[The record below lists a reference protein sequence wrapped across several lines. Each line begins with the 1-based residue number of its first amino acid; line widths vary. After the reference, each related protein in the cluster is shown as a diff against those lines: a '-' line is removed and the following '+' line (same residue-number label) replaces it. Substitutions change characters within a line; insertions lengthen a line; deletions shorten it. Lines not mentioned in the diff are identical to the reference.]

1 MPVVREDVVKLTFD
15 YDDRGAVKA
24 DQQMDDLLETTQ
36 KLGGKQGTGKAED
49 GFDDAAKAAKKFGE
63 TSLSKLSSG
72 LDKITGS
79 IGKIALKMGSFA
91 AKGMVAGTAAATAG
105 IAALGT
111 QAVKSH
117 AEYEQLVGG
126 VETLFGTGG
135 MNLKEY
141 SESVNQ
147 STDSIKKFQ
156 KEHGL
161 VVDGIIGKN
170 TAAAMQE
177 SYKQMQAAEKM
188 VLKNSN
194 DAYKTAGLSANE
206 YMETVTGFS
215 ASLINSLGGDTQ
227 KAAKL
232 ADQTII
238 DMSDN
243 ANKLGT
249 DISMIQNAYQGF
261 AKQNYTMLDNLNT
274 MGALAA

>member
-1 MPVVREDVVKLTFD
+1 MSVVREDVVKLTFD

-24 DQQMDDLLETTQ
+24 DQQMDELLDTTQ

-49 GFDDAAKAAKKFGE
+49 GFDQAAKAAKKFGD
-63 TSLSKLSSG
+63 TSLTKLSSG
-72 LDKITGS
+72 LDKITS
-79 IGKIALKMGSFA
+79 SVGKIALKMGSFA

-126 VETLFGTGG
+126 VDTLFKGSS
-135 MNLKEY
+135 NA
-141 SESVNQ
+141 V
-147 STDSIKKFQ
+147 Q
-156 KEHGL
+156 KH
-161 VVDGIIGKN
+161 
-170 TAAAMQE
+170 A
-177 SYKQMQAAEKM
+177 
-188 VLKNSN
+188 N
-194 DAYKTAGLSANE
+194 DAFKTAGLSAND

-243 ANKLGT
+243 ANKMGT
-249 DISMIQNAYQGF
+249 DMSMLQNAYQGF
-261 AKQNYTMLDNLNT
+261 AKQNYTINSNVCYMSDHIVSVCEPYQGCEIQAQQE
-274 MGALAA
+274 MAA